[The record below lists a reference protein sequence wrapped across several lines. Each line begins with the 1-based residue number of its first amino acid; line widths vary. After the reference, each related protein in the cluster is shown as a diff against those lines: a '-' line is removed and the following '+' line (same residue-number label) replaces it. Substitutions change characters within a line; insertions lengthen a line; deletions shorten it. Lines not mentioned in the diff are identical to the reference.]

1 MFIDPTGKLLHM
13 DTLLPYFSVLPFSDI
28 LFQNYIFSGIS
39 LLIVNGI
46 SNLIASYLIIKDKKI
61 GFILGTIFGITLM
74 VWITIQF
81 IILPSNFLSISY
93 FIIGLLQFIIGLITV
108 IFYIQSKFVF
118 DINDYK
124 NVNKNKG
131 SVVVYFSRMGYTKKV
146 AYEKANEIGAN
157 IIELKTKEKTDG
169 TLGFWWCGRFGM
181 HQWRMD
187 IENINIDLKKYKK
200 VYIVSPIWVFNIC
213 APIRD
218 FCYKYKNDINSHE
231 YIFTHFMKSSFVRV
245 ADQTDKIIGKKRED
259 LTSICV
265 RFGKV
270 KKVFK
275 VLQ

>member
-1 MFIDPTGKLLHM
+1 
-13 DTLLPYFSVLPFSDI
+13 
-28 LFQNYIFSGIS
+28 
-39 LLIVNGI
+39 
-46 SNLIASYLIIKDKKI
+46 
-61 GFILGTIFGITLM
+61 
-74 VWITIQF
+74 
-81 IILPSNFLSISY
+81 
-93 FIIGLLQFIIGLITV
+93 
-108 IFYIQSKFVF
+108 
-118 DINDYK
+118 
-124 NVNKNKG
+124 
-131 SVVVYFSRMGYTKKV
+131 
-146 AYEKANEIGAN
+146 
-157 IIELKTKEKTDG
+157 
-169 TLGFWWCGRFGM
+169 
-181 HQWRMD
+181 MD

-231 YIFTHFMKSSFVRV
+231 YIFTHFMKSSYVRV